1 MTDRPLR
8 YIIEP
13 ETPLKQNVVEF
24 IFFIMGIKGAK
35 YNRISDQNI
44 DIYYGNNCPNPE
56 EVLMIIAENSHDVIC
71 ENLLEGKLKPEHIDK
86 VVEFDFINAISQLMT
101 DKVNSKLPDTAY
113 D

>member
-1 MTDRPLR
+1 MCS
-8 YIIEP
+8 
-13 ETPLKQNVVEF
+13 NF
-24 IFFIMGIKGAK
+24 FFFIMGIKGAK